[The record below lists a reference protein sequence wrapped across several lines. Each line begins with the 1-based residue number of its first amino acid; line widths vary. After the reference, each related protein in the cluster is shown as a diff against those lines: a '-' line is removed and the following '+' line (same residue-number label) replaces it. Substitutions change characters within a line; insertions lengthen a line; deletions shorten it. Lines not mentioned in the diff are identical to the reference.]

1 MCRFGCPHILITDQ
15 VREFINRLSSE
26 LYSITKTHHQITS
39 AYHPQVN
46 LNAVSCNLTAAFVI
60 INTDFKIIC
69 IIGLQNITKPKN

>member
-15 VREFINRLSSE
+15 GREFINRLSSE
-26 LYSITKTHHQITS
+26 LYSITKTHHRITS

-69 IIGLQNITKPKN
+69 IIRLQNITKPKN